1 MKQLVKAAFRLRRIR
16 NGIGTL
22 FFCSRE
28 MLFGLSLVGKNLNF
42 TRQKQ
47 NNISGMESESNVEL
61 LKN

>member
-1 MKQLVKAAFRLRRIR
+1 MKQLVKATFRLRRIR

-22 FFCSRE
+22 FFGSRK

-47 NNISGMESESNVEL
+47 NNISGMESESYVEL